1 MQVWDRG
8 GFQKWQDRQ
17 RQQTASKTRHSTPA
31 WQSQLVARSLV
42 SGKATNTT
50 YYYRAEHRSSSW
62 RRRSPCRNF
71 HLTSSGVVTIWT
83 VEIHRG
89 KQRRKKRA
97 APTACTVCFFG
108 WVELHDNFC
117 SSWWMKSHRRGIC
130 SWEPFTATRQTES
143 CARDQNTHKH
153 TNASRHV
160 NPKQCWSCFDLSLI
174 ITDLY

>member
-1 MQVWDRG
+1 MGCFLFQDKSQISSTDGCRLKRFSRCECRCEIGVV
-8 GFQKWQDRQ
+8 FQKWQDRQ
-17 RQQTASKTRHSTPA
+17 RQQTASKTRHATPA

-89 KQRRKKRA
+89 KQRRKRRA
-97 APTACTVCFFG
+97 APTACTVCFF
-108 WVELHDNFC
+108 WV
-117 SSWWMKSHRRGIC
+117 GGA
-130 SWEPFTATRQTES
+130 SWELLQLVVETSLNQSVHA
-143 CARDQNTHKH
+143 K
-153 TNASRHV
+153 
-160 NPKQCWSCFDLSLI
+160 WSLPCGPTI
-174 ITDLY
+174 